1 MAQSRH
7 KRKRRHRGTQAG
19 TIEAR
24 GRTSRPTGQRKTQSS
39 AKATKRKPR
48 DRAEA
53 RQLAQ
58 ERRAARFETP
68 PTWRGAL
75 NRAGFAAALFAVLM
89 ILAFGRPVVQGVMF
103 GAVMVLLYLP
113 MSYYTDRFLYNRHHR
128 QKQRVRE
135 D

>member
-1 MAQSRH
+1 MAQSRQ

-24 GRTSRPTGQRKTQSS
+24 GRTSRPTGERRTEASG
-39 AKATKRKPR
+39 KAPKRKPR

-58 ERRAARFETP
+58 ERRAARFDTP

-75 NRAGFAAALFAVLM
+75 NRAAFAAALFAVLL
-89 ILAFGRPVVQGVMF
+89 ILAFQRPVVQ
-103 GAVMVLLYLP
+103 
-113 MSYYTDRFLYNRHHR
+113 
-128 QKQRVRE
+128 
-135 D
+135 